1 MVCSLFPGF
10 LGPVF
15 LKVLQAGSDIQG
27 KCFNMAE
34 RGLREEGVCSLR
46 D

>member
-10 LGPVF
+10 PGPVF
-15 LKVLQAGSDIQG
+15 LKVLQAGSDIQA
-27 KCFNMAE
+27 KCFNRAE
-34 RGLREEGVCSLR
+34 GVLREERAQAGT